1 MSFLV
6 DKFTSSRVDSFANH
20 KVQSSIFKVQS
31 SRLLHGETVKRAMLF
46 NHGCGIYRNDVA
58 VGEGRPNDVKCLLIQ
73 FTLLIGRDYHRSI
86 NDNEV
91 GISGWQTL
99 TLVENRLGYRELEQ
113 SIGLAFYGAKRFQL
127 LFHFFEVVV
136 LHVLLVIGT
145 YI

>member
-31 SRLLHGETVKRAMLF
+31 SRLLHGEAVKRAMLF

-58 VGEGRPNDVKCLLIQ
+58 VGEGCPNDVECLLIQ
-73 FTLLIGRDYHRSI
+73 FVLLIGRNYHRPI

-91 GISGWQTL
+91 GVSGWQTL
-99 TLVENRLGYRELEQ
+99 T
-113 SIGLAFYGAKRFQL
+113 F
-127 LFHFFEVVV
+127 VVDGFG
-136 LHVLLVIGT
+136 HGESQ
-145 YI
+145 

>member
-58 VGEGRPNDVKCLLIQ
+58 VREGCPNDVECLPVQ
-73 FTLLIGRDYHRSI
+73 FVLLIGRDYHRSI
-86 NDNEV
+86 NDHEIGV
-91 GISGWQTL
+91 SGWQTF
-99 TLVENRLGYRELEQ
+99 TLIENGLGDRELEQ
-113 SIGLAFYGAKRFQL
+113 SIRLAFNGAKRFQL
-127 LFHFFEVVV
+127 LFHFFEVLV
-136 LHVLLVIGT
+136 LHVLLVIGA

>member
-20 KVQSSIFKVQS
+20 KVQSSNLKVQS
-31 SRLLHGETVKRAMLF
+31 LWILYREAVERAMLF
-46 NHGCGIYRNDVA
+46 NHRCGIQGDDVA

-113 SIGLAFYGAKRFQL
+113 SIGLAFNGAKRFQL
-127 LFHFFEVVV
+127 SFHFLEVVV
-136 LHVLLVIGT
+136 LYVLLVTGT